1 MTQDTSCFPG
11 ALNWEKLSHEA
22 KLRLGIPASL
32 PWGMAKSGVVHNCK
46 FRRKKKAFDLQ
57 KNHIYLHTHMP
68 SPLWYCNF
76 YLIQKGIRQEDET

>member
-32 PWGMAKSGVVHNCK
+32 PWGMAKSGVAHNCK
-46 FRRKKKAFDLQ
+46 FRWKKKKKAFDLQ

-68 SPLWYCNF
+68 SPL
-76 YLIQKGIRQEDET
+76 

>member
-1 MTQDTSCFPG
+1 MQLTHYDNPMLMTQDTSCFPG

-46 FRRKKKAFDLQ
+46 FRRKKK
-57 KNHIYLHTHMP
+57 
-68 SPLWYCNF
+68 
-76 YLIQKGIRQEDET
+76 GI